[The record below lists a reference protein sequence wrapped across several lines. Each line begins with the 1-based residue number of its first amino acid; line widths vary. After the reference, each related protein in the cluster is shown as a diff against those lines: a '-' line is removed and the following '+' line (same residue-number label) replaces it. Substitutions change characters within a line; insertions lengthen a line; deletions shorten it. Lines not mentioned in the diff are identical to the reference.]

1 MEDRRYFKYCTI
13 SFSSARGGTRDRL
26 AEIWTSA
33 TLGVDRGHVRISAK
47 AKVRSLLLMAAVRY
61 GTELSRTL

>member
-1 MEDRRYFKYCTI
+1 M
-13 SFSSARGGTRDRL
+13 RDGL

-33 TLGVDRGHVRISAK
+33 TLGVDRGRVRISAK
-47 AKVRSLLLMAAVRY
+47 AKVRPLLSTEAVRY